1 MKPAPF
7 EFYAPAGV
15 EEALDTLAQLGYG
28 GKLLAGG
35 QSLIPAMNFRLATPA
50 ALVDLNNIPEL
61 SFIRRGEDG
70 GVVIGAMTRDSQ
82 VEFDAL
88 VAQTAPMV
96 IEAMP
101 SVAHPQI
108 RNRGT
113 FGGNIAHADPTAQ
126 LPAVVIALKGR
137 MHVQKKAAERWVAAE
152 EFFVG
157 PFASVLEPEELLYEV
172 ALPPLP
178 ARCGTSYKQVARQ
191 KGAQALVG
199 VASLVTLD
207 ERNRCEEARI
217 ALLSVGETP
226 LLANQANS
234 SLIGQEPTREA
245 IRAAAETA
253 STADIDPGGDI
264 HCTAEFRRHL
274 VRVLVQGSLTEAFDR
289 ARHSGG

>member
-7 EFYAPAGV
+7 EFYAPASV
-15 EEALDTLAQLGYG
+15 AEALETLAQLGYG
-28 GKLLAGG
+28 GKVLAGG

-50 ALVDLNNIPEL
+50 ALVDLNNIAGL
-61 SFIRRGEDG
+61 SFIRPAQGG
-70 GVVIGAMTRDSQ
+70 GVAIGAMTRDSQ
-82 VEFDAL
+82 VEFDAG
-88 VAQTAPMV
+88 VAQTAPMLV
-96 IEAMP
+96 EAMH

-137 MHVQKKAAERWVAAE
+137 MHVQSQAAERWVEAE

-157 PFASVLEPEELLYEV
+157 PFTSVLEPDELLVEV

-178 ARCGTSYKQVARQ
+178 VRCGTSYKQVARQ

-199 VASLVTLD
+199 VAAWVTLD
-207 ERNRCEEARI
+207 ESNRCQEARI

-226 LLANQANS
+226 LLARQANR
-234 SLIGQEPTREA
+234 SLLGQPPTQEA
-245 IRAAAETA
+245 IRAAAELAA
-253 STADIDPGGDI
+253 SADIDPGGDI
-264 HCTAEFRRHL
+264 HCSAEFRRHL
-274 VRVLVQGSLTEAFDR
+274 VRVLARQSLTEAFER